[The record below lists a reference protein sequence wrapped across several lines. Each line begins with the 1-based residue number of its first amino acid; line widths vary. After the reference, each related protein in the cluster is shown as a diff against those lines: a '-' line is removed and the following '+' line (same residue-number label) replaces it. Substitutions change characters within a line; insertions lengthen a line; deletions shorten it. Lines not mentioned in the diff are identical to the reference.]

1 MGSSIL
7 LAIIKVQYCQQH
19 LKLKP
24 CYFNKLGVV
33 QYCHVVLNVVIDN
46 SLSSR
51 FVVQRLGLVYC
62 PLRYLSLLFYF
73 NKLGS
78 SICFK
83 AISKVYL

>member
-1 MGSSIL
+1 
-7 LAIIKVQYCQQH
+7 
-19 LKLKP
+19 
-24 CYFNKLGVV
+24 
-33 QYCHVVLNVVIDN
+33 VLNVVIDN

-51 FVVQRLGLVYC
+51 FVVQRLGLVGLGLVYC
-62 PLRYLSLLFYF
+62 PLPFLSLLFYF